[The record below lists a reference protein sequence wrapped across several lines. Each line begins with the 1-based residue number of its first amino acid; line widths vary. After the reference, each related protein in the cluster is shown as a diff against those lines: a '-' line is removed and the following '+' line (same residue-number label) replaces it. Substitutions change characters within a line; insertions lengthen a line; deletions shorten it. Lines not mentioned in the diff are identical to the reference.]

1 MISRRGLL
9 KVLGIGAIASLIPS
23 FSISKPAPIE
33 IKVTGAYGIFRK
45 GDVIEINQPQ
55 EVTAGERWSTDIIP
69 RKKMYLIHGVKDDE
83 TLIVSE
89 VN

>member
-9 KVLGIGAIASLIPS
+9 KVLGVGAIASLIPS
-23 FSISKPAPIE
+23 FAISEPATIE
-33 IKVTGAYGIFRK
+33 IKVTGAYGVFRK

-55 EVTAGERWSTDIIP
+55 EFTVADQGTANIAP
-69 RKKMYLIHGVKDDE
+69 RKKIYLIHGVKDDE

-89 VN
+89 C